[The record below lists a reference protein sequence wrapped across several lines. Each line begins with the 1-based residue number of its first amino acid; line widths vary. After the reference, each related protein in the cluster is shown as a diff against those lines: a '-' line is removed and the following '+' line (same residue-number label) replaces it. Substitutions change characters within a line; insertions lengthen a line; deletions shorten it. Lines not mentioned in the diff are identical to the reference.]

1 MMTDVNPVKS
11 TRKQQAAATRLRI
24 VEAAT
29 AEFVRNGYHGTSM
42 AAIAKRAGVAV
53 QTVYFVFHTK
63 PELFAAAQD
72 AAVLGAEDRPPV
84 DQEWAR
90 SAAADSHGP
99 AAAIRAFIAGSGPIF
114 ERAAALSQ
122 VARAA
127 APTDPDLR
135 AVWESREELRVQG
148 YRHFVT
154 TLGASIPSDVDPLI
168 AADIMITMVSPELYL
183 AFRVERGWTHQQTID
198 WMAQT
203 VPELMLRPRFSG
215 SE

>member
-1 MMTDVNPVKS
+1 MADVNPIKR
-11 TRKQQAAATRLRI
+11 TRQQQAAATRLRI

-29 AEFVRNGYHGTSM
+29 AEFVGNGYHGTSM
-42 AAIAKRAGVAV
+42 AAIASRAGVAV

-63 PELFAAAQD
+63 AELFAAAQD
-72 AAVLGAEDRPPV
+72 AAVLGGEDKSPV
-84 DQEWAR
+84 DQGWAR
-90 SAAADSHGP
+90 TAAADPDGP

-114 ERAAALSQ
+114 ERAAALGQ

-148 YRHFVT
+148 YRHFLAN
-154 TLGASIPSDVDPLI
+154 LGTSLPDDVDPAF

-183 AFRVERGWTHQQTID
+183 AFRVERGWTHQQTVD
-198 WMAQT
+198 WMSQT
-203 VPELMLRPRFSG
+203 VPGLMLRPRP
-215 SE
+215 